1 MSSQRELVQAMIRRR
16 VSRAK
21 KLKEDAQ
28 AKMDPRAL
36 VMRFLGEFDEKLMAC
51 RSVVEKYWLIEAES
65 QRLLSDVQRIDPEA
79 VIELIWFGEDV
90 SSMRLEGVRIG
101 WGEGY
106 RVSEGVDN
114 EMVVDLT
121 SILFG

>member
-21 KLKEDAQ
+21 KLKEDAR
-28 AKMDPRAL
+28 AKMDPREL
-36 VMRFLGEFDEKLMAC
+36 VMRFLGEFDQKLMAC
-51 RSVVEKYWLIEAES
+51 RSVVEKYWLIESES
-65 QRLLSDVQRIDPEA
+65 QRLLSDIQRIDPEA

>member
-16 VSRAK
+16 VTRAK
-21 KLKEDAQ
+21 KLKEDARV
-28 AKMDPRAL
+28 KMDPREL
-36 VMRFLGEFDEKLMAC
+36 VMRFLGEFDEKLMVC
-51 RSVVEKYWLIEAES
+51 ESVVEKYWLIESES

-79 VIELIWFGEDV
+79 SIELMWFGEDTN
-90 SSMRLEGVRIG
+90 SMRLEGVRIE
-101 WGEGY
+101 WSDEY
-106 RVSEGVDN
+106 RVSNGLDN

>member
-1 MSSQRELVQAMIRRR
+1 
-16 VSRAK
+16 
-21 KLKEDAQ
+21 
-28 AKMDPRAL
+28 

-90 SSMRLEGVRIG
+90 SSMRLEGVRIH
-101 WGEGY
+101 WGDEY
-106 RVSEGVDN
+106 RVRTQTDAE
-114 EMVVDLT
+114 ELIDLT

>member
-21 KLKEDAQ
+21 KLKEDARV
-28 AKMDPRAL
+28 KMDPREL

>member
-16 VSRAK
+16 VTRAK
-21 KLKEDAQ
+21 KLKEDARV
-28 AKMDPRAL
+28 KMDPREL

-79 VIELIWFGEDV
+79 SIELMWFGEDTK
-90 SSMRLEGVRIG
+90 SMRLEGVRIE
-101 WGEGY
+101 WSDEY
-106 RVSEGVDN
+106 RVSNSLDN